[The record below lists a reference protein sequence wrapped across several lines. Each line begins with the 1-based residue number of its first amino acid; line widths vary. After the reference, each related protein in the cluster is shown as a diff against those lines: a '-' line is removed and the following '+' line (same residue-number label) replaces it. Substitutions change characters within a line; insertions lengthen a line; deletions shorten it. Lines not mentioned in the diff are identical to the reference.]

1 MPIRIHNNGERNPP
15 MKNKVLMVV
24 DADMN
29 LLMVE
34 ILEAQGEC
42 NVTEPDL
49 DAATECLVAQNC
61 RFVNLYPQ
69 DETTI
74 TIYDR
79 QHGTV
84 KEFKICYH

>member
-1 MPIRIHNNGERNPP
+1 

-24 DADMN
+24 DANMN

-34 ILEAQGEC
+34 ILESQGEC
-42 NVTEPDL
+42 NVAEADL
-49 DAATECLVAQNC
+49 DAATAGMVAQSC
-61 RFVNLYPQ
+61 RFVNLDPNN
-69 DETTI
+69 ETTM

-84 KEFKICYH
+84 KEFQICYH